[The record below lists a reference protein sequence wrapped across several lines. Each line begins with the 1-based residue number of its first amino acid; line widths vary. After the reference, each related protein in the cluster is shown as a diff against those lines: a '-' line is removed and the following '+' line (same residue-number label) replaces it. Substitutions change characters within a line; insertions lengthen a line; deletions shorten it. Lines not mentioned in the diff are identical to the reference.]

1 MNVKN
6 CSTTN
11 TGNKAI
17 RLKDLWQL
25 TNIMQAENNVNS
37 CTILNIKRIMDWLF
51 YILSPG
57 YVMLKHVKLTK

>member
-17 RLKDLWQL
+17 CLKHLWQL
-25 TNIMQAENNVNS
+25 TNIIQAENNVNS
-37 CTILNIKRIMDWLF
+37 CTILKYKRKINWFLIF
-51 YILSPG
+51 
-57 YVMLKHVKLTK
+57 

>member
-37 CTILNIKRIMDWLF
+37 CTILNIKRIIIRF
-51 YILSPG
+51 RAF
-57 YVMLKHVKLTK
+57 